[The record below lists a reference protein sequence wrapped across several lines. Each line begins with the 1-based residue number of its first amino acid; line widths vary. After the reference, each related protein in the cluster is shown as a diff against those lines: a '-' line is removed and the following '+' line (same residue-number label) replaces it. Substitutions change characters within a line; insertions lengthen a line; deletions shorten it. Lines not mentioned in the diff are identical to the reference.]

1 MLNGFEV
8 QVFMNIHQVTDETD
22 GRYKMLCDFLNGAGC
37 EDIETAWQELIYKKL
52 YAALKTFTE
61 KSVAKILKEYEAST
75 TEPSST
81 KKADNAAKKAGTTA
95 TLSAKKLTEIV
106 SECKTEAIDF
116 YKEAYKTAG
125 LKGSAEKAYTL
136 FKSRV
141 KTVTGILNAKEPK
154 KPADLNKVLARCTD
168 AASFTKLMLLGN
180 DKLRAILL
188 SWALAGEFAENGF
201 ATEWNLGRK
210 FNEFLNKNYRADF
223 QKLFILAANS
233 ASTSTIAKNKKDA
246 AYKVVS
252 FLTESK
258 FAGPLSGVNT
268 FDNVKWFNKEMMEN
282 SLNQIEMLML
292 LSASKDKAEEVIKFF
307 KLLNAARVK
316 AAYKC
321 ELFLKQF
328 ESAKKKPVA
337 KKEST
342 EKKTVA
348 VKKASTAK
356 KTAAKKAPAKKKKD
370 AE

>member
-8 QVFMNIHQVTDETD
+8 QVFMNIHQVTDEAD
-22 GRYKMLCDFLNGAGC
+22 HRYSLLCDFLNGAGC
-37 EDIETAWQELIYKKL
+37 EDIETAWQELIYRKL
-52 YAALKTFTE
+52 YASLKTFTE
-61 KSVAKILKEYEAST
+61 KSAVKILKEYEAT
-75 TEPSST
+75 ATVPAAT
-81 KKADNAAKKAGTTA
+81 KKTTGTAKKAGATT

-106 SECKTEAIDF
+106 TECKTEAIDF

-125 LKGSAEKAYTL
+125 IKGSAEKAYTL

-154 KPADLNKVLARCTD
+154 MPADLNKAIARCTD
-168 AASFTKLMLLGN
+168 TASFTKLMLLGN
-180 DKLRAILL
+180 DKLKAILL

-210 FNEFLNKNYRADF
+210 FNEFLGKNYRAEF

-233 ASTSTIAKNKKDA
+233 ASPSTLAKNKKDA

-258 FAGPLSGVNT
+258 YAGALSGANT

-328 ESAKKKPVA
+328 EPAKKKVAEKKPAA
-337 KKEST
+337 KKAT
-342 EKKTVA
+342 
-348 VKKASTAK
+348 
-356 KTAAKKAPAKKKKD
+356 AKKAPAKKKKD
-370 AE
+370 TV